1 MGLKRGHRFPA
12 RFIGDALHLVS
23 FDPGGSDDP
32 AISLNGLRETLR
44 GDVILFEQS
53 MLFLAVHGTISMG
66 QPSAAQVVSYHKC
79 EIRHARPGSPRG
91 VQDTNMNSLFTAM
104 TMWFLVAQAALIAA
118 LIVGQIPLASD
129 ANVSLAPVARRPRAS
144 WGAGRHHA

>member
-66 QPSAAQVVSYHKC
+66 QPSAAKVVSYHKC
-79 EIRHARPGSPRG
+79 EIRHARPGSARG
-91 VQDTNMNSLFTAM
+91 VQDTNMTQSLHRNDDVVSRRT
-104 TMWFLVAQAALIAA
+104 
-118 LIVGQIPLASD
+118 GC
-129 ANVSLAPVARRPRAS
+129 ANRGANRRPDPF
-144 WGAGRHHA
+144 GE